1 MNSKLFLTLALS
13 LSATFAV
20 QAQDDDDLYFTP
32 TKKSQTTTPVSKRS
46 SYAQDRYAG
55 SSGNASSR
63 TFQVYNGNSRND
75 DEYNR
80 RYSGYA
86 GSWQTGS
93 IDSLSA
99 DSLDAEME
107 YEDSSQGYDLEDPE
121 CDYAYSRRILRFH
134 SPRFGF
140 AISSPYYWDLVY
152 GWGVYDY
159 LYDPYYDYF
168 YDPFYWSWG
177 WGFGWSYRP
186 WNAWYGPIWGWSYAP
201 HGWHNW
207 GAGPMWHDN
216 GPGMRYTGR
225 GFGGG
230 RFAENRFVASSAN
243 RTGSRAFNS
252 ANGSR
257 NVVSGNT
264 GTRTFNTRN
273 NGRTGIFTTASSSDR
288 TRTNMNTGSSNRTA
302 NRFSTNTRNSDTRT
316 SDRSTYT
323 TNSRNSYN
331 SRDSYNSRNGNVS
344 SQNQNSTR
352 NMQNNGT
359 RTVNTRN
366 VNTRNT
372 VVNTR
377 NTNSSNNTRTVSTPT
392 RSSNSSYTPTR
403 SAGSGSSFSGGGR
416 SGGSIGGGSFGGGS
430 RGGGTGRR

>member
-13 LSATFAV
+13 LSVTFAV

-32 TKKSQTTTPVSKRS
+32 TKKSQTTTPVSNRS

-55 SSGNASSR
+55 SAGNASSR
-63 TFQVYNGNSRND
+63 TIQVYSDNSRTD

-107 YEDSSQGYDLEDPE
+107 YVDSSQGYDIDDPE

-159 LYDPYYDYF
+159 LYDPYYDYY

-225 GFGGG
+225 GFGGD

-243 RTGSRAFNS
+243 GTGSRAFNS

-257 NVVSGNT
+257 NIVSGNT
-264 GTRTFNTRN
+264 ATRTFNTRT
-273 NGRTGIFTTASSSDR
+273 NGRTGTFTTASPSDR
-288 TRTNMNTGSSNRTA
+288 TRTNVNTGSSNRTA
-302 NRFSTNTRNSDTRT
+302 NRFSTNTRNSE
-316 SDRSTYT
+316 SNTYSN
-323 TNSRNSYN
+323 NSRNSYN
-331 SRDSYNSRNGNVS
+331 SRSSYNSRNENVS
-344 SQNQNSTR
+344 NRNQNSTR
-352 NMQNNGT
+352 NVQNNGT

-377 NTNSSNNTRTVSTPT
+377 NTNSSNNTRTVGAPT

>member
-32 TKKSQTTTPVSKRS
+32 TKKSQAIAPVSKRS
-46 SYAQDRYAG
+46 TYAQDRYAG

-63 TFQVYNGNSRND
+63 TIQVYSDNSRTD

-107 YEDSSQGYDLEDPE
+107 YVDSSQGYDIDDPE

-159 LYDPYYDYF
+159 LYDPYYDYY

-243 RTGSRAFNS
+243 GTGSRAFNS

-264 GTRTFNTRN
+264 ATRTFNTRT
-273 NGRTGIFTTASSSDR
+273 NGRTGTFTTAGSSDR
-288 TRTNMNTGSSNRTA
+288 TRTNVNTGSSNRTA
-302 NRFSTNTRNSDTRT
+302 NRFSTNTRNSEG
-316 SDRSTYT
+316 STYS
-323 TNSRNSYN
+323 TNSRSSYN
-331 SRDSYNSRNGNVS
+331 NRSSYNSRNENVS
-344 SQNQNSTR
+344 NRNQNSTR
-352 NMQNNGT
+352 NVQNNGT

>member
-32 TKKSQTTTPVSKRS
+32 TKKSQTTAPVSNRS
-46 SYAQDRYAG
+46 TYAQDRYAS

-63 TFQVYNGNSRND
+63 TIQVYSDNSRTD

-107 YEDSSQGYDLEDPE
+107 YVDSSQGYDIDDPE

-159 LYDPYYDYF
+159 LYDPYYDYY

-243 RTGSRAFNS
+243 GTGSRAFNS

-264 GTRTFNTRN
+264 ATRTFNTRT
-273 NGRTGIFTTASSSDR
+273 NGRTGTFTTAGSSDR
-288 TRTNMNTGSSNRTA
+288 TRTNVNTGSSNRTA
-302 NRFSTNTRNSDTRT
+302 NRFSTNTRNSEGRT
-316 SDRSTYT
+316 YS
-323 TNSRNSYN
+323 TNSRS
-331 SRDSYNSRNGNVS
+331 SYNSRNENVS
-344 SQNQNSTR
+344 NRNQNSTR
-352 NMQNNGT
+352 NVQNNGT

-377 NTNSSNNTRTVSTPT
+377 NTNSSNNTRTVSAPT